1 MQINTRDAAAG
12 IIFIVIAGLFALG
25 TQELT
30 IGSAL
35 RMGPGYFPLVLAGVL
50 GFIGFVTLFKA
61 VGKAQ
66 SPMTGVP
73 WRGLILILGAPVV
86 FGLTLRGL
94 GLAAATALVVA
105 ISAYASRRATFVMAA
120 SLTVGLTIFC
130 VVVFSYGLGLPVQR
144 IGPWLTF

>member
-12 IIFIVIAGLFALG
+12 VIFIVIAGLFALG

-30 IGSAL
+30 IGTAL

-50 GFIGFVTLFKA
+50 GLIGFITLFKA
-61 VGKAQ
+61 VGKAP

-94 GLAAATALVVA
+94 GLGPATALVVA
-105 ISAYASRRATFVMAA
+105 ISAFASRRATLVMAA

-130 VVVFSYGLGLPVQR
+130 VLVFSFGLGLPVPR